1 MQAPELVAAIVH
13 FPQDF
18 IMRLL
23 VLALA
28 GLFALSTPLFAQN
41 DKKADDKK
49 KADPKAPAKTPAKTP
64 AKPAAEADPLKALGT
79 AVDLPP
85 VTPTGKWVTL
95 GKTTIPENLIILF
108 SLRGG
113 DRCLGSGKKVETKE
127 QAGGRSWQCLATMRD
142 GAEPV
147 EIGVFR
153 IEKGAVQFAWSSGA
167 ESFSGA
173 GLLRNAAFEIAVG
186 TSKKVVGLRKPIKG
200 EPLEIG
206 YDEISSVLLD
216 IPDAPVL
223 SSVRIEIDMPSPEY
237 RSKNVN
243 WRLLGDGPALKG
255 SDDRMWAE
263 SIRLGRLA
271 VKLETT
277 AGKNIK
283 LTATPMFWIADREK
297 PQRLTQKNI
306 TAAVAQVDLY
316 QDQLTARR
324 DALTKNKAATAQRD
338 AMTKELAEV
347 RKANSDL
354 VDLQDFV
361 KTVKLGKMHYKVSH
375 ELEPGYVVPL
385 LTTK

>member
-1 MQAPELVAAIVH
+1 MRSLVIV
-13 FPQDF
+13 
-18 IMRLL
+18 
-23 VLALA
+23 ALA
-28 GLFALSTPLFAQN
+28 ALCVAQFAAAQN
-41 DKKADDKK
+41 EKKKSDDKK
-49 KADPKAPAKTPAKTP
+49 KPETKSTTKAPAK
-64 AKPAAEADPLKALGT
+64 AADADPLKALGA

-85 VTPTGKWVTL
+85 ISPTGKWTTL
-95 GKTTIPENLIILF
+95 GKTTIPDNLIILF
-108 SLRGG
+108 SLKGA
-113 DRCLGSGKKVETKE
+113 DRCLGLGKKVETKE
-127 QAGGRSWQCLATMRD
+127 LAGGRSWQCLATVRD

-153 IEKGAVQFAWSSGA
+153 IAGGAVQFAWSSGA

-186 TSKKVVGLRKPIKG
+186 TSKKVVGLRKPIKIQ
-200 EPLEIG
+200 PLEID
-206 YDEISSVLLD
+206 YDEISAVLLD
-216 IPDAPVL
+216 IPDAPAA
-223 SSVRIEIDMPSPEY
+223 SSLRIEIDMPSPQY

-277 AGKNIK
+277 SGKSIK

-306 TAAVAQVDLY
+306 TTAVAQVDAY
-316 QDQLTARR
+316 QDQLTASR
-324 DALTKNKAATAQRD
+324 DALSKNKGATAQRD

-354 VDLQDFV
+354 ADLQDFI
-361 KTVKLGKMHYKVSH
+361 KTTKLGKLHFKVSH

>member
-1 MQAPELVAAIVH
+1 
-13 FPQDF
+13 
-18 IMRLL
+18 MRSLIF
-23 VLALA
+23 ALA
-28 GLFALSTPLFAQN
+28 ATLAFATSLAAQN
-41 DKKADDKK
+41 DKKAADKK
-49 KADPKAPAKTPAKTP
+49 KADTKAPAKAAAKTPAKAPATP
-64 AKPAAEADPLKALGT
+64 AADADPLKALGT

-85 VTPTGKWVTL
+85 VTPTGKWTTL

-127 QAGGRSWQCLATMRD
+127 LADGRSWQCLATLRD

-167 ESFSGA
+167 EDFPGA
-173 GLLRNAAFEIAVG
+173 GLLRNAAFEMAVG
-186 TSKKVVGLRKPIKG
+186 KSKKVVGLRKPIKG
-200 EPLEIG
+200 EPLEI
-206 YDEISSVLLD
+206 DFEEISTVLLD

-237 RSKNVN
+237 RSRNVN

-277 AGKNIK
+277 AGKSIK

-297 PQRLTQKNI
+297 PQRLTLKAI
-306 TAAVAQVDLY
+306 TTAVAQVDAY
-316 QDQLTARR
+316 QKQLTATR
-324 DALTKNKAATAQRD
+324 DALTKSKTATAQRD
-338 AMTKELAEV
+338 AMTKELVEV
-347 RKANSDL
+347 RKANGDL
-354 VDLQDFV
+354 ADLQDFI
-361 KTVKLGKMHYKVSH
+361 KSTKLGKMHYKVSH

>member
-1 MQAPELVAAIVH
+1 MRSFVLGLAGLLLVSLVAAG
-13 FPQDF
+13 Q
-18 IMRLL
+18 
-23 VLALA
+23 
-28 GLFALSTPLFAQN
+28 S
-41 DKKADDKK
+41 DKKPDEKK
-49 KADPKAPAKTPAKTP
+49 KSDPKADAKTPAKAPAKTP
-64 AKPAAEADPLKALGT
+64 AKPAADLDPLKALGT

-85 VTPTGKWVTL
+85 VTPADKWATL
-95 GKTTIPENLIILF
+95 AKTTIPDNLIILF

-113 DRCLGSGKKVETKE
+113 ERCLGLGKKVEVKE
-127 QAGGRSWQCLATMRD
+127 LAGGRSWQCLATLRE

-147 EIGVFR
+147 EIGKFR

-167 ESFSGA
+167 ADLPGA

-200 EPLEIG
+200 ESLEIT
-206 YDEISSVLLD
+206 YDEIASVLLD

-223 SSVRIEIDMPSPEY
+223 SSVRIEVDMPSPEY

-277 AGKNIK
+277 AGRNIK
-283 LTATPMFWIADREK
+283 LTATPMFWIADRDK
-297 PQRLTQKNI
+297 PQRLTLKNI
-306 TAAVAQVDLY
+306 TTAVAQVDAY
-316 QDQLTARR
+316 QDQLTKQR
-324 DALTKNKAATAQRD
+324 DALSKNKGPAAQRD
-338 AMTKELAEV
+338 AMTKELAVV

-354 VDLQDFV
+354 ADLQDFM
-361 KTVKLGKMHYKVSH
+361 KTTKLGKMHYKVSH
-375 ELEPGYVVPL
+375 ELEPGYIVPL

>member
-1 MQAPELVAAIVH
+1 MQAPEVVAAVVL
-13 FPQDF
+13 FPQDI

-28 GLFALSTPLFAQN
+28 GLFALTTSLSAQN
-41 DKKADDKK
+41 DKKAADKK
-49 KADPKAPAKTPAKTP
+49 KADPKAPAKTPAKASATP
-64 AKPAAEADPLKALGT
+64 AADADPLKALGA

-85 VTPTGKWVTL
+85 IMPTGKWVTL

-127 QAGGRSWQCLATMRD
+127 LADGRSWQCLATLRD

-153 IEKGAVQFAWSSGA
+153 VEKGAVQFAWSSGA
-167 ESFSGA
+167 EDFPGA
-173 GLLRNAAFEIAVG
+173 GLLRNAAFEMAVG
-186 TSKKVVGLRKPIKG
+186 KSKKVVGLRKPIKG
-200 EPLEIG
+200 EPLEI
-206 YDEISSVLLD
+206 DFEEISTVLLD

-223 SSVRIEIDMPSPEY
+223 SSVRIEVDMPSPEY
-237 RSKNVN
+237 RSRNVN

-297 PQRLTQKNI
+297 PQRLTLKAI
-306 TAAVAQVDLY
+306 TTAVAQVDAY
-316 QDQLTARR
+316 QKQLTATR
-324 DALTKNKAATAQRD
+324 DALTKSKTATAQRD

-361 KTVKLGKMHYKVSH
+361 KSVKLGKMHFKVSH

-385 LTTK
+385 MTTK